1 MNYLSVQDLGKSYG
15 VQTLFKGLNFGVD
28 QGQKVAL
35 VARNGSGKTTILRA
49 LAGLEPPDTG
59 EIVYRKGIQV
69 AFLKQESDFGDAKTV
84 FEAIYESENP
94 ILLAIRAYEAALL
107 NPDDTNIFQ
116 KAFDQMDRMEAWD
129 YEVKVKTIL
138 SKLKLDDL
146 QQEVSILSG
155 GQRKRLS
162 LAKILIDQPDFLIL
176 DEPTNHLDLEMIEWL
191 QEYLSK
197 EQITLFIVTH
207 DRYFLDAICN
217 EILELEE
224 GTLYRYKGNYTYYLE
239 KKEERQAILQTNIDK
254 AKNLYSKELE
264 WMRRQPKARGTKSK
278 ARIESFYDVEKSAK
292 KKIKNDKIQLEVQMT
307 RLGSKILELH
317 KVSKAYGDLKI
328 LDQFTY
334 TFKKRDR
341 VGIVGKNG
349 VGKTTVLNMLTGTE
363 SIDAGK
369 IVVGDTVE
377 IGYYTQKGMKMD
389 EGKRVIEIV
398 RDIAEYIPLVGGRKM
413 TAAQLLER
421 FLFSKDAQWKHVSVL
436 SGGEKKRLYLLTIL
450 MKNPNFLILDEPTND
465 LDLITLK
472 VLEEFLEEFEGCIIT
487 VSHDRYFM
495 DRLVD
500 HLFIF
505 EGEGQVR
512 DFPGN
517 YTDYRVNIS
526 NDANLK
532 QTKSKDKVIVKNN
545 VAEQK
550 RKLTYKEKKEYDTI
564 ESVIDTLE
572 QEKTTIGAQ
581 FNDPDLNPEK
591 MKELGRRI
599 KEIDDE
605 IAEKTDRWMELA
617 ELM

>member
-15 VQTLFKGLNFGVD
+15 IQTLFKGLNFGID

-35 VARNGSGKTTILRA
+35 VARNGTGKTTILRT
-49 LAGLEPPDTG
+49 LAGVEPADTG

-69 AFLKQESDFGDAKTV
+69 AFLKQESDFGNAKTV

-94 ILLAIRAYEAALL
+94 ILLAIRAYEATLL
-107 NPDDTNIFQ
+107 NPDDTIVFQ

-224 GTLYRYKGNYTYYLE
+224 GELLRYKGNYTYYLE
-239 KKEERQAILQTNIDK
+239 KKQERQAILQTNIDK

-292 KKIKNDKIQLEVQMT
+292 KRIKNDKVQLEVQMT

-369 IVVGDTVE
+369 IVLGDTVV

-472 VLEEFLEEFEGCIIT
+472 VLEDFLDEFEGCMIT

-505 EGEGQVR
+505 EGEGQVK

-517 YTDYRVNIS
+517 YTDYR
-526 NDANLK
+526 ANVSTDGQLK
-532 QTKSKDKVIVKNN
+532 QTKSKDKVVIKNT
-545 VAEQK
+545 VTEQK
-550 RKLTYKEKKEYDTI
+550 RKLTYNEKKEYDTI
-564 ESVIDTLE
+564 ESVIEALE
-572 QEKTTIGAQ
+572 QEKTTIGVQ

-591 MKELGRRI
+591 IKELGKRI

>member
-15 VQTLFKGLNFGVD
+15 VQTLFKGLNFGID

-35 VARNGSGKTTILRA
+35 VARNGTGKTTILRA
-49 LAGLEPPDTG
+49 LAGVEPPDNG

-107 NPDDTNIFQ
+107 NPDDTDAFQ

-138 SKLKLDDL
+138 FKLKLDDL
-146 QQEVSILSG
+146 KQEVSILSG

-224 GTLYRYKGNYTYYLE
+224 GDLYRYKGNYTYYLE

-307 RLGSKILELH
+307 RLGSKILEMH

-341 VGIVGKNG
+341 VGIIGKNG

-517 YTDYRVNIS
+517 YTDYRTHIS
-526 NDANLK
+526 SDDKLK
-532 QTKSKDKVIVKNN
+532 QTKAKDKAVKDKFN
-545 VAEQK
+545 EGK
-550 RKLTYKEKKEYDTI
+550 RKLTYNEKKEYDTI
-564 ESVIDTLE
+564 ESLIDALE
-572 QEKTTIGAQ
+572 QEKRTIGVQ

-591 MKELGRRI
+591 IKELGMRI

-605 IAEKTDRWMELA
+605 IADKTARWMELA
-617 ELM
+617 ELI

>member
-15 VQTLFKGLNFGVD
+15 IQTLFKGLNFGID

-35 VARNGSGKTTILRA
+35 VARNGTGKTTILRA
-49 LAGLEPPDTG
+49 LAGVEPADTG
-59 EIVYRKGIQV
+59 LVVFRKGIRI
-69 AFLKQESDFGDAKTV
+69 AFLQQESHFGNAKTV
-84 FEAIYESENP
+84 YQAIFESENP
-94 ILLAIRAYEAALL
+94 LLSAIQEYEEALL
-107 NPDDTNIFQ
+107 NPENADAFQ
-116 KAFDQMDRMEAWD
+116 KAFDKMDQLEAWD

-138 SKLKLDDL
+138 SKLKLDEL
-146 QQEVSILSG
+146 KQEISVLSG
-155 GQRKRLS
+155 GQKKRLS
-162 LAKILIDQPDFLIL
+162 LAKILIEQPDFLIL
-176 DEPTNHLDLEMIEWL
+176 DEPTNHLDLSMIEWL
-191 QEYLSK
+191 QEFLTK
-197 EQITLFIVTH
+197 ENVTLFMVTH

-224 GTLYRYKGNYTYYLE
+224 GDLFRYKGNYTYYLE
-239 KKEERQAILQTNIDK
+239 KKQERQAVMQTNIDK
-254 AKNLYSKELE
+254 AKNLYTKELE

-292 KKIKNDKIQLEVQMT
+292 KRIKNDKVQLEVQMT

-317 KVSKAYGDLKI
+317 KVSKSYGDLKI

-363 SIDAGK
+363 TIDAGK
-369 IVVGDTVE
+369 IVTGDTVV
-377 IGYYTQKGMKMD
+377 IGYYKQSGMKMD

-398 RDIAEYIPLVGGRKM
+398 RDIAEYIPLAGGRKL
-413 TAAQLLER
+413 TAAQMLER
-421 FLFSKDAQWKHVSVL
+421 FLFTKDAQWKHVSVL

-472 VLEEFLEEFEGCIIT
+472 VLEDFLDEFEGCMIT

-500 HLFIF
+500 HLFVF
-505 EGEGQVR
+505 EGEGQVK

-517 YTDYRVNIS
+517 YTDYRE
-526 NDANLK
+526 
-532 QTKSKDKVIVKNN
+532 N
-545 VAEQK
+545 VAADGKLKIDKPKLKDPVKDRASEK
-550 RKLTYKEKKEYDTI
+550 RKLTYNEKKEYDTI
-564 ESVIDTLE
+564 ESVIDVLE
-572 QEKTTIGAQ
+572 QEKVAIGAQ
-581 FNDPDLNPEK
+581 FNDTGLDAGK
-591 MKELGRRI
+591 MKELGVRL
-599 KEIDDE
+599 KEIDEE
-605 IAEKTDRWMELA
+605 IAFKTNRWMELA

>member
-15 VQTLFKGLNFGVD
+15 IQTLFKGLFFGID

-35 VARNGSGKTTILRA
+35 VARNGTGKTTILRA
-49 LAGLEPPDTG
+49 LTGIEPADTG
-59 EIVYRKGIQV
+59 EVVWRKGIKI
-69 AFLKQESDFGDAKTV
+69 AFLQQESNFGDATTV

-94 ILLAIRAYEAALL
+94 MLSAIQDYEMALL
-107 NPDDTNIFQ
+107 NTENADAFQ
-116 KAFDQMDRMEAWD
+116 NAFDKMDQLEAWD

-146 QQEVSILSG
+146 KQEIAVLSG
-155 GQRKRLS
+155 GQKKRLS
-162 LAKILIDQPDFLIL
+162 LAKILINQPDFLIL

-191 QEYLSK
+191 QEYLTK
-197 EQITLFIVTH
+197 EQVTLFMVTH

-224 GTLYRYKGNYTYYLE
+224 GELHRYKGNYTYYLE
-239 KKEERQAILQTNIDK
+239 KKAERQAVMQTNIDK

-278 ARIESFYDVEKSAK
+278 ARIESFYDIEKFAK
-292 KKIKNDKIQLEVQMT
+292 KKIKNEKVQLEVQMT
-307 RLGSKILELH
+307 RLGSKILELY

-328 LDQFTY
+328 LNQFTY

-341 VGIVGKNG
+341 IGIVGKNG
-349 VGKTTVLNMLTGTE
+349 VGKTTVLNMLTGSE

-369 IVVGDTVE
+369 IVIGDTVV
-377 IGYYTQKGMKMD
+377 IGYYTQSAMNMN
-389 EGKRVIEIV
+389 ESKRVIEIV
-398 RDIAEYIPLVGGRKM
+398 RDIAEYIPLMGGRKM

-421 FLFSKDAQWKHVSVL
+421 FLFTKDAQWKRVSVL

-472 VLEEFLEEFEGCIIT
+472 VLEDFLDEFEGCMIT

-500 HLFIF
+500 HLFVF
-505 EGEGQVR
+505 EGEGQVK

-517 YTDYRVNIS
+517 YTDYRENVT
-526 NDANLK
+526 ANGKLK
-532 QTKSKDKVIVKNN
+532 IDKPKLKDPIQERAREN
-545 VAEQK
+545 
-550 RKLTYKEKKEYDTI
+550 RKLTYNEKKEYENI
-564 ESVIDTLE
+564 ESEIDALE
-572 QEKTTIGAQ
+572 QEKVLIGEQ
-581 FNDPDLNPEK
+581 FNDPSLDAKKIKDLG
-591 MKELGRRI
+591 MRI
-599 KEIDDE
+599 KELDHE
-605 IAEKTDRWMELA
+605 IASKTDRWMELA
-617 ELM
+617 ELI

>member
-15 VQTLFKGLNFGVD
+15 IQTLFKGLFFGID

-35 VARNGSGKTTILRA
+35 VARNGTGKTTILRA
-49 LAGLEPPDTG
+49 LAGIEPADTG
-59 EIVYRKGIQV
+59 EVVWRKGLKI
-69 AFLKQESDFGDAKTV
+69 AFLQQESEFGDATTV

-94 ILLAIRAYEAALL
+94 MLSAIQEYEAALL
-107 NPDDTNIFQ
+107 NPENADAFQ
-116 KAFDQMDRMEAWD
+116 NAFDKMDQLEAWD

-138 SKLKLDDL
+138 SKLKLDEL
-146 QQEVSILSG
+146 KQEISVLSG
-155 GQRKRLS
+155 GQKKRLS

-176 DEPTNHLDLEMIEWL
+176 DEPTNHLDLGMIEWL
-191 QEYLSK
+191 QEYLTK
-197 EQITLFIVTH
+197 EQVTLFMVTH

-224 GTLYRYKGNYTYYLE
+224 GDLYRYKGNYTYYLE
-239 KKEERQAILQTNIDK
+239 KKEERQAIMQTNIDK

-278 ARIESFYDVEKSAK
+278 ARIDSFYDVEKSAK
-292 KKIKNDKIQLEVQMT
+292 KRIKNEKVQLEVQMT

-317 KVSKAYGDLKI
+317 KVSKAYGDFKI

-341 VGIVGKNG
+341 IGIVGKNG
-349 VGKTTVLNMLTGTE
+349 VGKTTVLNMLTGSE

-369 IVVGDTVE
+369 IVIGDTVV
-377 IGYYTQKGMKMD
+377 IGYYTQSAMNMD
-389 EGKRVIEIV
+389 ESKRVIEIV
-398 RDIAEYIPLVGGRKM
+398 RDIAEYIPLTGGRKM

-421 FLFSKDAQWKHVSVL
+421 FLFTKDAQWKRVSVL

-450 MKNPNFLILDEPTND
+450 MMNPNFLILDEPTND

-472 VLEEFLEEFEGCIIT
+472 VLEDFLDEFEGCMIT

-500 HLFIF
+500 HLFVF
-505 EGEGQVR
+505 EGEGQVK

-517 YTDYRVNIS
+517 YTDYRE
-526 NDANLK
+526 
-532 QTKSKDKVIVKNN
+532 N
-545 VAEQK
+545 VAADGSLKIDKPKLKDPVKERATEQ
-550 RKLTYKEKKEYDTI
+550 RKLTYNEKKEYDTI
-564 ESVIDTLE
+564 ESVIDALE
-572 QEKTTIGAQ
+572 QEKVSVGEQ
-581 FNDPDLNPEK
+581 FNDPDLDAEK
-591 MKELGRRI
+591 MKDLGVRI
-599 KEIDDE
+599 KELDDE
-605 IAEKTDRWMELA
+605 IAAKTDRWMELA
-617 ELM
+617 ELI

>member
-15 VQTLFKGLNFGVD
+15 IQTLFKGLFFGID

-35 VARNGSGKTTILRA
+35 VARNGTGKTTILRA
-49 LAGLEPPDTG
+49 LAGIESADTG
-59 EIVYRKGIQV
+59 EVVWRKGIKI
-69 AFLKQESDFGDAKTV
+69 AFLQQESDFGDAKTI

-94 ILLAIRAYEAALL
+94 MLSAIQEYEAALL
-107 NPDDTNIFQ
+107 NPENADAFQ
-116 KAFDQMDRMEAWD
+116 NAFDKMDQLEAWD

-138 SKLKLDDL
+138 SKLKLDEL
-146 QQEVSILSG
+146 KQEISVLSG
-155 GQRKRLS
+155 GQKKRLS

-176 DEPTNHLDLEMIEWL
+176 DEPTNHLDLAMIEWL
-191 QEYLSK
+191 EEYLTK
-197 EQITLFIVTH
+197 EQITLFMVTH

-224 GTLYRYKGNYTYYLE
+224 GELFRYKGNYTYYLE
-239 KKEERQAILQTNIDK
+239 KKNERQVIMQTNIDK

-278 ARIESFYDVEKSAK
+278 ARIDSFYDVEKSAK
-292 KKIKNDKIQLEVQMT
+292 KRIKNEKVQLEVKMT

-341 VGIVGKNG
+341 IGIVGKNG
-349 VGKTTVLNMLTGTE
+349 VGKTTVLNMLTGLE

-369 IVVGDTVE
+369 IVIGDTVV
-377 IGYYTQKGMKMD
+377 IGYYTQSGMNMD
-389 EGKRVIEIV
+389 ESKRVIEIV
-398 RDIAEYIPLVGGRKM
+398 RDIAEYIPLAGGRKM
-413 TAAQLLER
+413 TASQLLER
-421 FLFSKDAQWKHVSVL
+421 FLFTKDAQWKRVSVL

-450 MKNPNFLILDEPTND
+450 MMNPNFLILDEPTND

-472 VLEEFLEEFEGCIIT
+472 VLEDFLDEFEGCMIT

-500 HLFIF
+500 HLFVF
-505 EGEGQVR
+505 EGEGQVK

-517 YTDYRVNIS
+517 YTDYRE
-526 NDANLK
+526 
-532 QTKSKDKVIVKNN
+532 N
-545 VAEQK
+545 VAADGKLKIDKPKLKDPVKERATEK
-550 RKLTYKEKKEYDTI
+550 RKLTYNEKKEYDTI
-564 ESVIDTLE
+564 ESVIDALE
-572 QEKTTIGAQ
+572 KEKVSVGEQ
-581 FNDPDLNPEK
+581 FNDPSLDTEK
-591 MKELGRRI
+591 MKDLGVRI
-599 KEIDDE
+599 KELDDE
-605 IAEKTDRWMELA
+605 IATKTNRWMELA
-617 ELM
+617 ELI

>member
-15 VQTLFKGLNFGVD
+15 VQTLFKGLKFGVD

-35 VARNGSGKTTILRA
+35 VGRNGSGKTTILRA
-49 LAGLEPPDTG
+49 LAGLESLDSG
-59 EIVYRKGIQV
+59 EVVYRKGIQV
-69 AFLKQESDFGDAKTV
+69 AFLKQESDFGDAITV

-94 ILLAIRAYEAALL
+94 ILLAIRNYEAALL
-107 NPDDTNIFQ
+107 NPDDTNMFQ

-162 LAKILIDQPDFLIL
+162 LAKILVDQPDFLIL
-176 DEPTNHLDLEMIEWL
+176 DEPTNHLDLQMIEWL

-224 GTLYRYKGNYTYYLE
+224 GDLYRYKGNYTYYLE

-254 AKNLYSKELE
+254 AKNLFSKELE

-398 RDIAEYIPLVGGRKM
+398 RDIAEYIPLLGGRKM

-472 VLEEFLEEFEGCIIT
+472 VLEDFLDEFEGCIIT

-505 EGEGQVR
+505 EGAGQMR

-517 YTDYRVNIS
+517 YTDYRSHIS
-526 NDANLK
+526 QADKLK
-532 QTKSKDKVIVKNN
+532 QTKPKDKVVKDN
-545 VAEQK
+545 VTKGK
-550 RKLTYKEKKEYDTI
+550 RKLTYNEKKEYDTI
-564 ESVIDTLE
+564 ELVIDALE
-572 QEKTTIGAQ
+572 QEKTSIGCQ
-581 FNDPDLNPEK
+581 FNDPDLDPEK
-591 MKELGRRI
+591 MKELGKRV

>member
-1 MNYLSVQDLGKSYG
+1 MNYLSVQDLSISYG

-35 VARNGSGKTTILRA
+35 VARNGTGKTTILRA

-224 GTLYRYKGNYTYYLE
+224 GDLYRYKGNYTYYLE

-505 EGEGQVR
+505 EGDGQVR

-517 YTDYRVNIS
+517 YTDYRSHIS
-526 NDANLK
+526 QADKLK
-532 QTKSKDKVIVKNN
+532 QTKPKDKVVKDK
-545 VAEQK
+545 VTKGK
-550 RKLTYKEKKEYDTI
+550 RKLTYNEKKEYDTI
-564 ESVIDTLE
+564 ELVIDALE
-572 QEKTTIGAQ
+572 QEKTSIGSQ

-591 MKELGRRI
+591 MKELGKRI

-605 IAEKTDRWMELA
+605 IAEKTDRWMQLA

>member
-15 VQTLFKGLNFGVD
+15 IQTLFKGLNFGID

-35 VARNGSGKTTILRA
+35 VARNGTGKTTILRA
-49 LAGLEPPDTG
+49 LAGVEPADTG
-59 EIVYRKGIQV
+59 LVVFRKGIRI
-69 AFLKQESDFGDAKTV
+69 AFLQQESHFGNAKTV
-84 FEAIYESENP
+84 YQAIFESENP
-94 ILLAIRAYEAALL
+94 LLSAIQEYEEALL
-107 NPDDTNIFQ
+107 NPENADAFQ
-116 KAFDQMDRMEAWD
+116 KAFDKMDQLEAWD

-138 SKLKLDDL
+138 SKLKLDEL
-146 QQEVSILSG
+146 TQELSVLSG
-155 GQRKRLS
+155 GQKKRLS
-162 LAKILIDQPDFLIL
+162 LAKILIEQPDFLIL
-176 DEPTNHLDLEMIEWL
+176 DEPTNHLDLAMIEWL
-191 QEYLSK
+191 QEFLTK
-197 EQITLFIVTH
+197 ENVTLFMVTH

-224 GTLYRYKGNYTYYLE
+224 GDLYRYKGNYTYYLE
-239 KKEERQAILQTNIDK
+239 KKQERQTVMQTNIDK
-254 AKNLYSKELE
+254 AKNLYTKELE

-292 KKIKNDKIQLEVQMT
+292 KRIKNDKVQLEVQMT

-317 KVSKAYGDLKI
+317 KVSKSYGDLKI

-341 VGIVGKNG
+341 IGIVGKNG

-363 SIDAGK
+363 TIDAGK
-369 IVVGDTVE
+369 IVTGDTVV
-377 IGYYTQKGMKMD
+377 IGYYTQSGMKMD

-398 RDIAEYIPLVGGRKM
+398 RDIAEYIPLAGGRKL
-413 TAAQLLER
+413 TAAQMLER
-421 FLFSKDAQWKHVSVL
+421 FLFTKDAQWKHVSVL

-472 VLEEFLEEFEGCIIT
+472 VLEDFLDEFEGCMIT

-500 HLFIF
+500 HLFVF
-505 EGEGQVR
+505 EGEGQVK

-517 YTDYRVNIS
+517 YTDYRE
-526 NDANLK
+526 
-532 QTKSKDKVIVKNN
+532 N
-545 VAEQK
+545 VAADGKLKIDKPKLKDPVKDRASEK
-550 RKLTYKEKKEYDTI
+550 RKLTYNEKKEYDTI
-564 ESVIDTLE
+564 ESVIDVLE
-572 QEKTTIGAQ
+572 QEKVAIGAQ
-581 FNDPDLNPEK
+581 FNDTGLDAEK
-591 MKELGRRI
+591 MKELAVRL
-599 KEIDDE
+599 KEIDEE
-605 IAEKTDRWMELA
+605 IAFKTNRWMELA

>member
-1 MNYLSVQDLGKSYG
+1 MNYLSVQNLGKSYG
-15 VQTLFKGLNFGVD
+15 IQTLFKGLSFGVD

-35 VARNGSGKTTILRA
+35 VARNGTGKTTILRA
-49 LAGLEPPDTG
+49 LAGVEPADTG
-59 EIVYRKGIQV
+59 EVVYRKGIQI
-69 AFLKQESDFGDAKTV
+69 AYLEQDSDFGNAKTV

-94 ILLAIRAYEAALL
+94 MLLAIRAYEAALL
-107 NPDDTNIFQ
+107 NTDDTKAFQ
-116 KAFDQMDRMEAWD
+116 TAFDQMDRMEAWD

-138 SKLKLDDL
+138 SKLKLEDV
-146 QQEVSILSG
+146 QQEVSVLSG

-162 LAKILIDQPDFLIL
+162 LAKILIEQPDFLIL
-176 DEPTNHLDLEMIEWL
+176 DEPTNHLDLPMIEWL

-217 EILELEE
+217 EILELED
-224 GTLYRYKGNYTYYLE
+224 GDLFRYKGNYKYYLE
-239 KKEERQAILQTNIDK
+239 KKEERQLVLQTNIDK
-254 AKNLYSKELE
+254 AKNLYAKELE

-278 ARIESFYDVEKSAK
+278 ARIDGFYEVKKVAK
-292 KKIKNDKIQLEVQMT
+292 QKIKNEQIQLEVQMT

-317 KVSKAYGDLKI
+317 KVSKSYGQLQI
-328 LDQFTY
+328 LNQFTY

-349 VGKTTVLNMLTGTE
+349 VGKTTLLNMLTGAE

-369 IVVGDTVE
+369 IVLGDTVVM
-377 IGYYTQKGMKMD
+377 GYYTQSGMKMD

-398 RDIAEYIPLVGGRKM
+398 RDIAEYIPLVGGRKL

-421 FLFSKDAQWKHVSVL
+421 FLFSKDAQWKYVSVL
-436 SGGEKKRLYLLTIL
+436 SGGEKKRLYLLTVL

-472 VLEEFLEEFEGCIIT
+472 VLEDFLDEFQGCIIT

-500 HLFIF
+500 HLFVF
-505 EGEGQVR
+505 EGDGVVK

-517 YTDYRVNIS
+517 YTDYRWQQG
-526 NDANLK
+526 K
-532 QTKSKDKVIVKNN
+532 EGKSKEIKSKEKPVPEEEIVP
-545 VAEQK
+545 EK
-550 RKLTYKEKKEYDTI
+550 RKLTYLEKKEYDSI
-564 ESVIDTLE
+564 ELQIDTLE
-572 QEKTTIGAQ
+572 QEKVTIGEQ
-581 FNDPDLNPEK
+581 FNSSHIDPEK
-591 MKELGRRI
+591 VKVLGMRV
-599 KEIDDE
+599 KEIDEE
-605 IAEKTDRWMELA
+605 IAEKTERWMELD
-617 ELM
+617 ELT

>member
-35 VARNGSGKTTILRA
+35 VARNGTGKTTILRA

-59 EIVYRKGIQV
+59 EIVYRKEIQV

-224 GTLYRYKGNYTYYLE
+224 GDLYRYKGNYTYYLE

-472 VLEEFLEEFEGCIIT
+472 VLEEFLDEFQGCMIT

-517 YTDYRVNIS
+517 YSDYRANIS
-526 NDANLK
+526 NDAKLK

-564 ESVIDTLE
+564 ESVIDALE

-591 MKELGRRI
+591 MKELGKRI

>member
-35 VARNGSGKTTILRA
+35 VARNGTGKTTILRA

-69 AFLKQESDFGDAKTV
+69 AFLKQESDFRDAKTV

-224 GTLYRYKGNYTYYLE
+224 GDLYRYKGNYTYYLE

-413 TAAQLLER
+413 TATQLLER

-517 YTDYRVNIS
+517 YTDYRANIS
-526 NDANLK
+526 NDAKLK
-532 QTKSKDKVIVKNN
+532 QTMSKAKVIDKNN

-564 ESVIDTLE
+564 ESVIDALE

-581 FNDPDLNPEK
+581 FNDSDLNPEK
-591 MKELGRRI
+591 MKELGKRI

-617 ELM
+617 ELI

>member
-35 VARNGSGKTTILRA
+35 VARNGTGKTTILRA

-116 KAFDQMDRMEAWD
+116 KVFDQMDRMEAWD

-197 EQITLFIVTH
+197 EEITLFIVTH

-224 GTLYRYKGNYTYYLE
+224 GNLFRYKGNYTYYLE

-278 ARIESFYDVEKSAK
+278 ARIESFYDVEKFAK

-526 NDANLK
+526 NDAKLK

-564 ESVIDTLE
+564 ESVIDALE
-572 QEKTTIGAQ
+572 QEKTIIGAQ

-591 MKELGRRI
+591 MKELGKRI

-617 ELM
+617 ELI

>member
-15 VQTLFKGLNFGVD
+15 VQTLFKGLNFGID

-49 LAGLEPPDTG
+49 LAGVEPADTG

-94 ILLAIRAYEAALL
+94 ILLAIRAYEEALL
-107 NPDDTNIFQ
+107 NPDDTDAFQ

-138 SKLKLDDL
+138 FKLKLDDL
-146 QQEVSILSG
+146 KQEVSILSG

-197 EQITLFIVTH
+197 EQTTLFIVTH

-224 GTLYRYKGNYTYYLE
+224 GNLYRYKGNYTYYLE

-292 KKIKNDKIQLEVQMT
+292 KKIKNDKIQLEVQMK

-341 VGIVGKNG
+341 VGIIGKNG

-369 IVVGDTVE
+369 IVVGDTLE

-413 TAAQLLER
+413 TVAQLLER

-505 EGEGQVR
+505 EGEGKVR

-517 YTDYRVNIS
+517 YTDYRIHIS
-526 NDANLK
+526 SDDKLK
-532 QTKSKDKVIVKNN
+532 QTKAKDKNVKDKFT
-545 VAEQK
+545 EGK
-550 RKLTYKEKKEYDTI
+550 RKLTYNEKKEYDTI
-564 ESVIDTLE
+564 ESLIDALE
-572 QEKTTIGAQ
+572 QEKRTIGVQ

-591 MKELGRRI
+591 IKELGMRI

-605 IAEKTDRWMELA
+605 IANKTARWMELA
-617 ELM
+617 ELI

>member
-35 VARNGSGKTTILRA
+35 VARNGTGKTTILRA
-49 LAGLEPPDTG
+49 LAGMEPPDTG

-224 GTLYRYKGNYTYYLE
+224 GDLYRYKGNYTYYLE

-472 VLEEFLEEFEGCIIT
+472 VLEDFLDEFEGCMIT

-517 YTDYRVNIS
+517 YTDYRSHIS
-526 NDANLK
+526 QADKLK
-532 QTKSKDKVIVKNN
+532 QTKPKDKVVKDK
-545 VAEQK
+545 VTKGK
-550 RKLTYKEKKEYDTI
+550 RKLTYNEKKEYDTI
-564 ESVIDTLE
+564 ELVIDALE
-572 QEKTTIGAQ
+572 QEKTSIGSK

-591 MKELGRRI
+591 MKELGKRI

>member
-1 MNYLSVQDLGKSYG
+1 MNYLSVQNLGKSYG
-15 VQTLFKGLNFGVD
+15 IQTLFKGLSFGVD

-35 VARNGSGKTTILRA
+35 VARNGTGKTTILRA
-49 LAGLEPPDTG
+49 LAGVEPADTG
-59 EIVYRKGIQV
+59 EVVYRKGIQI
-69 AFLKQESDFGDAKTV
+69 AYLEQDSDFGNAKTV

-94 ILLAIRAYEAALL
+94 VLLAIRAYEAALL
-107 NPDDTNIFQ
+107 KTDDTKAFQ
-116 KAFDQMDRMEAWD
+116 AAFDQMDRMEAWD

-138 SKLKLDDL
+138 SKLKLEDV

-162 LAKILIDQPDFLIL
+162 LAKILIEQPDFLIL
-176 DEPTNHLDLEMIEWL
+176 DEPTNHLDLPMIEWL

-217 EILELEE
+217 EILELE
-224 GTLYRYKGNYTYYLE
+224 GGDLFRYKGNYKYYLE
-239 KKEERQAILQTNIDK
+239 KKEERQLVLQTNIDK
-254 AKNLYSKELE
+254 AKNLYTKELE

-278 ARIESFYDVEKSAK
+278 ARIDGFYEVKKVAK
-292 KKIKNDKIQLEVQMT
+292 QKIKNEQIQLEVQMT

-317 KVSKAYGDLKI
+317 KVSKSYSQLQI
-328 LDQFTY
+328 LNQFTY

-349 VGKTTVLNMLTGTE
+349 VGKTTLLNMLTGAE

-369 IVVGDTVE
+369 IVIGDTVVM
-377 IGYYTQKGMKMD
+377 GYYTQSGMKMD

-398 RDIAEYIPLVGGRKM
+398 RDIAEYIPLVGGRKL

-421 FLFSKDAQWKHVSVL
+421 FLFSKDAQWKYVSVL
-436 SGGEKKRLYLLTIL
+436 SGGEKKRLYLLTVL

-472 VLEEFLEEFEGCIIT
+472 VLEDFLDEFQGCIIT

-500 HLFIF
+500 HLFVF
-505 EGEGQVR
+505 EGDGVVK

-517 YTDYRVNIS
+517 YSDYRWQQS
-526 NDANLK
+526 K
-532 QTKSKDKVIVKNN
+532 EGKSKELKSKEKAVQEERTVQ
-545 VAEQK
+545 EK
-550 RKLTYKEKKEYDTI
+550 RKLTYLEKKEYDSI
-564 ESVIDTLE
+564 ESQIEALE
-572 QEKTTIGAQ
+572 EEKVTIGEQ
-581 FNDPDLNPEK
+581 FNSSNLDPEK
-591 MKELGRRI
+591 VKVLGMRV
-599 KEIDDE
+599 KEIDEE
-605 IAEKTDRWMELA
+605 IAEKTERWMELD
-617 ELM
+617 ELT

>member
-15 VQTLFKGLNFGVD
+15 IQTLFKGLNFGID

-35 VARNGSGKTTILRA
+35 VARNGTGKTTILRA
-49 LAGLEPPDTG
+49 LAGVEPADTG
-59 EIVYRKGIQV
+59 EIVYRKGIQI
-69 AFLKQESDFGDAKTV
+69 AFLQQESNFGDAKTV

-94 ILLAIRAYEAALL
+94 MLLAIRAYEAALL
-107 NPDDTNIFQ
+107 NPDDTNVFQ
-116 KAFDQMDRMEAWD
+116 KAFDQMDQLEAWD

-146 QQEVSILSG
+146 KQEVSVLSG

-197 EQITLFIVTH
+197 EQVTLFIVTH

-224 GTLYRYKGNYTYYLE
+224 GDLYRYKGNYTYYLE

-278 ARIESFYDVEKSAK
+278 ARIESFYGVEKSAK
-292 KKIKNDKIQLEVQMT
+292 KRIKNDKVQLEVQMT

-341 VGIVGKNG
+341 IGIVGKNG

-369 IVVGDTVE
+369 IVLGDTVV
-377 IGYYTQKGMKMD
+377 IGYYTQSGMKMD

-472 VLEEFLEEFEGCIIT
+472 VLEDFLDEFEGCMIT

-500 HLFIF
+500 HLFVF
-505 EGEGQVR
+505 EGAGQVK

-517 YTDYRVNIS
+517 YTDYR
-526 NDANLK
+526 ANVSSDGKLK
-532 QTKSKDKVIVKNN
+532 QTKSKEKIVVKEKVV
-545 VAEQK
+545 EQK
-550 RKLTYKEKKEYDTI
+550 RKLTYNEKKEYDSI
-564 ESVIDTLE
+564 ESVIDVLE
-572 QEKTTIGAQ
+572 QEKVTIGIQ
-581 FNDPDLNPEK
+581 FNDPSLDSEK
-591 MKELGRRI
+591 MKELGIRL
-599 KEIDDE
+599 KAIDDE
-605 IAEKTDRWMELA
+605 IAEKTNRWMELA
-617 ELM
+617 ELI

>member
-15 VQTLFKGLNFGVD
+15 VQTLFKGLNFGID

-35 VARNGSGKTTILRA
+35 VARNGTGKTTILRA
-49 LAGLEPPDTG
+49 LAGVEPADTG

-138 SKLKLDDL
+138 FKLKLDDL
-146 QQEVSILSG
+146 KQEVSILSG

-224 GTLYRYKGNYTYYLE
+224 GDLYRYKGNYTYYLE

-307 RLGSKILELH
+307 RLGSKILEMH

-341 VGIVGKNG
+341 VGIIGKNG

-517 YTDYRVNIS
+517 YTDYRTHIS
-526 NDANLK
+526 SDDKLK
-532 QTKSKDKVIVKNN
+532 QTKAKDKAVKDKFN
-545 VAEQK
+545 EGK
-550 RKLTYKEKKEYDTI
+550 RKLTYNEKKEYDTI
-564 ESVIDTLE
+564 ESLIDALE
-572 QEKTTIGAQ
+572 QEKRTIEVQ

-591 MKELGRRI
+591 IKELGMRI

-605 IAEKTDRWMELA
+605 IADKTARWMELA
-617 ELM
+617 ELI